1 MDNLPKLKM
10 LLDRLL
16 ELFKRTGTQ
25 EEVILGS
32 YLEQIKGGEI
42 EELPLYG
49 KSNLLID
56 NYGRRGVRIRI
67 LWGEDLEKSYYI
79 KIKGGQEEVVYEG
92 FFPVY
97 HPDW

>member
-1 MDNLPKLKM
+1 M

-16 ELFKRTGTQ
+16 ELFKGTGTQ

-49 KSNLLID
+49 KNNLLID
-56 NYGRRGVRIRI
+56 NYGRRGARVRI

-79 KIKGGQEEVVYEG
+79 EIKDGRRKVVYEG